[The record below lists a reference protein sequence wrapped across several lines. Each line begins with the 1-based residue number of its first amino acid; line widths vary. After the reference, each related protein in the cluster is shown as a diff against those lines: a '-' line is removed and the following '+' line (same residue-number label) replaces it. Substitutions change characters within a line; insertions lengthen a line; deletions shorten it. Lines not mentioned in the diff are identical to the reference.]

1 MTAQWVGEIVG
12 KLHIA
17 RIAHKELAEQMGVTS
32 VYVSMVLNGKRTPKG
47 AEARF
52 NAADYSFAHCFARRV
67 NGDQSC
73 FVFAH
78 SAHCFI
84 YKKGYGF

>member
-52 NAADYSFAHCFARRV
+52 NAALDELLAAKEK
-67 NGDQSC
+67 NGHEKATN
-73 FVFAH
+73 F
-78 SAHCFI
+78 
-84 YKKGYGF
+84 